1 MKRILVILYTLCAGL
16 MALAQPPKPAD
27 PQSGPIAITNVTIH
41 VGNGQVI
48 TNGFVSFSDG
58 KITEIGMG
66 SPQSIT
72 GVEVIDGMGEHL
84 YPGLIMP
91 SIRIGLEDISA
102 VRATRDF
109 QEVGAIVPHVR
120 SQVAFNTD
128 SEMLPT
134 YRHNGILTAQV
145 APSGGFVAGTSSVMM
160 LDAWNW
166 EDATYEKDDSVHIN
180 WPQKSFGPRWW
191 RGETERRPN
200 KNYQDQVNAI
210 ISLFDEAKAYFD
222 GNSDPVNLKLEA
234 MRGVIEGVQS
244 VWVYADDATSII
256 EAITSLKE
264 KEIKN
269 IVLVGCRD
277 AYYVKELLV
286 DNNIPVVLDNIHR
299 RPSREE
305 EPVDWPYQLPGL
317 LTEAGIKVSLRH
329 NGMLARGRNLAFYAG
344 TAAAYGMDK
353 EDALKMIT
361 SNTASALGIGD
372 RLGTLEV
379 GKDATLILVKG
390 DILDMRS
397 SILRKAFIQGRDVS
411 IDGKQQELY
420 KRFKEKYTE

>member
-1 MKRILVILYTLCAGL
+1 
-16 MALAQPPKPAD
+16 
-27 PQSGPIAITNVTIH
+27 
-41 VGNGQVI
+41 
-48 TNGFVSFSDG
+48 
-58 KITEIGMG
+58 MG
-66 SPQSIT
+66 S
-72 GVEVIDGMGEHL
+72 EMC
-84 YPGLIMP
+84 
-91 SIRIGLEDISA
+91 IRD
-102 VRATRDF
+102 R
-109 QEVGAIVPHVR
+109 
-120 SQVAFNTD
+120 
-128 SEMLPT
+128 
-134 YRHNGILTAQV
+134 
-145 APSGGFVAGTSSVMM
+145 
-160 LDAWNW
+160 
-166 EDATYEKDDSVHIN
+166 
-180 WPQKSFGPRWW
+180 
-191 RGETERRPN
+191 
-200 KNYQDQVNAI
+200 
-210 ISLFDEAKAYFD
+210 
-222 GNSDPVNLKLEA
+222 
-234 MRGVIEGVQS
+234 
-244 VWVYADDATSII
+244 VYADDATSII

-269 IVLVGCRD
+269 IVLVGGRD

>member
-1 MKRILVILYTLCAGL
+1 
-16 MALAQPPKPAD
+16 
-27 PQSGPIAITNVTIH
+27 
-41 VGNGQVI
+41 
-48 TNGFVSFSDG
+48 
-58 KITEIGMG
+58 
-66 SPQSIT
+66 
-72 GVEVIDGMGEHL
+72 
-84 YPGLIMP
+84 MP

-109 QEVGAIVPHVR
+109 QEVGVIVPHVR

-166 EDATYEKDDSVHIN
+166 EDATYEKDDAVHIN

-200 KNYQDQVNAI
+200 KIYQDQVNAI
-210 ISLFDEAKAYFD
+210 ISLFDEANAYFN

-269 IVLVGCRD
+269 IVLVGGRD